1 MIFRLA
7 VRNTLRNRRRTLLTI
22 FTVVLGTM
30 MLTVGLAWVNG
41 IRGNII
47 RQAAQAS
54 GHVRIVTDDFA
65 RFESMRPLD
74 EYIPATTDLVAE
86 LRTVPGVEAVY
97 PRIQVGMLASDADTE
112 ELGDNGALVVGA
124 PIPYFAEVMELTER
138 LTEGRWFT
146 NVADG
151 VSPDER
157 EDEAILGRVL
167 AEQLSVGAGDEIILL
182 GSDSWRARA
191 RVIAVADTGNGLY
204 DKQAYLPL
212 ASVQE
217 MAELGDGAFEI
228 LLFSDDA
235 YQAPEVQAAIAP
247 ILASYTP
254 PPPLEQEELPS
265 IPQIPIFEGMD
276 PIQVLDSP
284 TTDEPEVAEVIL
296 LSSQVWFEKEPIKTI
311 IEVSGAILGTIAS
324 IIVFITALGVL
335 NTMLMSVLERTAEI
349 GVLRAM
355 GMSRSTLVGI
365 FVVESILISILGGII
380 GATLGSGIAISMR
393 SRGVDLGSAAESAPD
408 TLPINRVLYPEWE
421 PEMAL
426 IAAGLAL
433 VMALLGA
440 FLPAIRALKIEPVTA
455 MRSRR

>member
-1 MIFRLA
+1 MA
-7 VRNTLRNRRRTLLTI
+7 
-22 FTVVLGTM
+22 
-30 MLTVGLAWVNG
+30 
-41 IRGNII
+41 
-47 RQAAQAS
+47 
-54 GHVRIVTDDFA
+54 
-65 RFESMRPLD
+65 
-74 EYIPATTDLVAE
+74 
-86 LRTVPGVEAVY
+86 
-97 PRIQVGMLASDADTE
+97 
-112 ELGDNGALVVGA
+112 
-124 PIPYFAEVMELTER
+124 YFAEIMELPDR
-138 LTEGRWFT
+138 LIEGQWFSEW
-146 NVADG
+146 
-151 VSPDER
+151 SPETPPPDR
-157 EDEAILGRVL
+157 ADEAILGRVL
-167 AEQLSVGAGDEIILL
+167 AKQLGVGAGDEIILL

-212 ASVQE
+212 ETVQE

-228 LLFSDDA
+228 LLFSEDA
-235 YQAPEVQAAIAP
+235 DQAAELQEAIAP
-247 ILASYTP
+247 VLARYTP
-254 PPPLEQEELPS
+254 PPVENEEEAS
-265 IPQIPIFEGMD
+265 VIPDIPVFEGMEPIDVLED
-276 PIQVLDSP
+276 PTEDATP
-284 TTDEPEVAEVIL
+284 PETVSL
-296 LSSQVWFEKEPIKTI
+296 TSQVWFEKEPIKTI
-311 IEVSGAILGTIAS
+311 IEVSGAILGTIAT

-365 FVVESILISILGGII
+365 FVVESILISLVGGLI
-380 GATLGSGIAISMR
+380 GASLGSGIAIAMR